1 MPINQSI
8 QFSKYFSYKNEIKK
22 IYISQFQFLSDFD
35 KKKCINFSRI
45 KYSVKEMIMRKNV
58 WVVVFIGNNKH

>member
-1 MPINQSI
+1 MKLK
-8 QFSKYFSYKNEIKK
+8 KY
-22 IYISQFQFLSDFD
+22 IYRNFNSCQILI